1 MVEFERTFDNAAAN
15 YEVSRPIYMKE
26 LYGAIFKYTQINSSS
41 NVLEIGIG
49 TGKATLPILE
59 KRCNL
64 IALEPGEQ
72 LAKIS
77 NEKFQ
82 KYDNFLIHNQTL
94 QNFTY
99 PANSFN
105 FIYSATAFHWISEEY
120 GYKRVYE
127 LLKEG
132 GVFARFA
139 YHAGQDKRRKALTS
153 EIQELYKKYMNF
165 KGEPKEYGE
174 DEAKKLA
181 QIAERYG
188 FVDTKYYLYHMTKDF
203 TADEYMGL
211 LKTYPDHMEI
221 EKTNREKLFN
231 GIHTAIN
238 KNGGVITVYYT
249 VDLELARKV

>member
-1 MVEFERTFDNAAAN
+1 MIEFERSFDNAAAD
-15 YEVSRPIYMKE
+15 YELSRPIYMKE
-26 LYGAIFKYTQINSSS
+26 LYDDIFKYKQINSGS

-59 KRCNL
+59 KRCNF

-72 LAKIS
+72 LLKIA
-77 NEKFQ
+77 NKKFK
-82 KYDNFLIHNQTL
+82 KYHNFLIHNQTL
-94 QNFTY
+94 QDFIF
-99 PANSFN
+99 PANSFD
-105 FIYSATAFHWISEEY
+105 FIYSATAFHWIPEEY

-127 LLKEG
+127 LLKDG

-139 YHAGQDKRRKALTS
+139 YHAGQDKRRRTLAS

-165 KGEPKEYGE
+165 KGEPKEYCE

-181 QIAERYG
+181 QIAEKYG
-188 FVDTKYYLYHMTKDF
+188 FVNTKYNLYHMTKDF
-203 TADEYMGL
+203 TADEYMSL
-211 LKTYPDHMEI
+211 LNTYPDHMEI
-221 EKTNREKLFN
+221 EKTNREMLFN

-249 VDLELARKV
+249 MDLELARKL

>member
-1 MVEFERTFDNAAAN
+1 MVEFGRTFDNAAAD

-26 LYGAIFKYTQINSSS
+26 LFDAIFKYKQINPGS

-72 LAKIS
+72 LAKIT
-77 NEKFQ
+77 NKKFK
-82 KYDNFLIHNQTL
+82 KYDNFLMYNQTL

-99 PANSFN
+99 PANSFD
-105 FIYSATAFHWISEEY
+105 FIYSATAFHWIPEEY

-127 LLKEG
+127 LLKDG
-132 GVFARFA
+132 GVFARFS
-139 YHAGQDKRRKALTS
+139 YHAGQDKKRKILTS

-165 KGEPKEYGE
+165 KDEPKEYCE
-174 DEAKKLA
+174 NEAKKLA
-181 QIAERYG
+181 QIAEKYG
-188 FVDTKYYLYHMTKDF
+188 FVDTKYNLYHMTKDF
-203 TADEYMGL
+203 TADEYVGL
-211 LKTYPDHMEI
+211 LNTYPDHMMI

-231 GIHTAIN
+231 GIHTTIN

-249 VDLELARKV
+249 MDLELARKL